1 MLIEYVRRIKNELK
15 RMQQLPSLVES
26 NLMRFIMHSV
36 WQISNRSKAELS
48 ALNLRDKLTN
58 RYNEMKKRSELH
70 QFNDEIKALNQGFS
84 IEKI

>member
-1 MLIEYVRRIKNELK
+1 MLIEYVRRIENELK

-70 QFNDEIKALNQGFS
+70 QFNDEVKALNQGFS

>member
-70 QFNDEIKALNQGFS
+70 QFNDEVKALNQGFS